1 MSKALSFD
9 PPPTSADSFE
19 DNEITYNIRKFD
31 YFPGLNTSSATRRGS
46 SATSLL
52 SKGVGS
58 VLNSLQSGNN
68 KTKGG
73 GLRVIHQI
81 VIANN
86 YMTIAT
92 NDCCIIRLCIE
103 NVNDMNYQDIQLIE
117 TRRPDDTINNIY
129 VDYTGQHRII
139 SLKNGDN
146 YYLNYKSTRPKK
158 LTRLNGMIQS
168 VAFDPK
174 CTVDTITKS
183 FLVGTS
189 QGFIYELSLESGGA
203 EKSCTLVYQLDIQ
216 IPITSLY
223 FEFLSN
229 SNDANGADN
238 DTGDNKIFVMCAT
251 SNPTRLYSFVGGPTF
266 TSLFAD
272 HISAGTSAFT
282 ELGSDIKKP
291 ELLVYASRGQKLF
304 ALLTKMGIYH
314 GVICLHGSKVSS
326 DTVLTEAQLMPYN
339 LIGGNQSGNTTT
351 VSNTPTLSLI
361 ATDFHF
367 LLITNDH
374 LQVISKLNG
383 AVEQESVLTKPMS
396 GILID
401 GAPIGTVRDAIHSQS
416 LWFFTESS
424 IYQFIG
430 NNETRNVWK
439 IYLEKAINGEDK
451 HFDTAMEFCQRVQD
465 REQVVRARAE
475 FYIAVNKFEQAARIY
490 VQANLPFDEVVLRL
504 LRVTSAN
511 ISDRNAII
519 NKLITS
525 QMLAPPVSLAQ
536 MGLKE
541 CPELH
546 ALRIYLQEKLNL
558 LPSSSKSQR
567 TMIAT
572 WICEIFIH
580 HITASTLCISSPTA
594 DNMISMFKDFLRGN
608 RNILDHSTVFSLLN
622 SRGMAKHRLLSLFYA
637 QIVGNYDLVLN
648 QYMNEHRFADALVV
662 LSDAPYEKVE
672 QVISKISPILIEFE
686 PEAATNM
693 FFKHFP
699 RLQPSV
705 VLSALMRYSAL
716 LDEAAKDPDPSKA
729 SILEEDAEG
738 NKCNFAIKYL
748 KNCIDK
754 ADNGGYA
761 CDSSIYH
768 TLIWF
773 LCKYDNANEDELIE
787 FLQPYVDRVD
797 GKSCSMM
804 DLNHVLRQ
812 CNRYKRAKS
821 VILTLMLLEMTEDA
835 VQLAIKVDL
844 NFAKELASKSYLND
858 QRKTL
863 WIMIFKHIIAV
874 NSSSNSRNLPKQL
887 LGLIDESNGVLR
899 IEDLLPHLPDFTEID
914 TFKDEIC
921 NTLEEYGSKIERLKD
936 EMKELSDSAENTVK
950 ELEKMKKR
958 GLGVAASQ
966 RCEYCTETLFSKIF
980 YLFPCSHGFHS
991 ECILRNIHMTCRNDS
1006 ELHDIKALE
1015 ESIRKASISAKDP
1028 SDKRA
1033 TTQYE
1038 YLLAELDGLI
1048 AADCPL
1054 CGYAMIRSLSVPLI
1068 NTDEEIECMKSW
1080 AL

>member
-9 PPPTSADSFE
+9 PPPMSSESFE
-19 DNEITYNIRKFD
+19 DNEITFNIRKFD
-31 YFPGLNTSSATRRGS
+31 YFPGLNANSATRRG

-58 VLNSLQSGNN
+58 VLNSLQSNNN

-73 GLRVIHQI
+73 GLRVIHAM

-86 YMTIAT
+86 YITIAT
-92 NDCCIIRLCIE
+92 NDCCIIRLCVE
-103 NVNDMNYQDIQLIE
+103 NVNEMNYQDIQLIE

-129 VDYTGQHRII
+129 VDNTGQHCIV

-174 CTVDTITKS
+174 SSVDTITKS

-223 FEFLSN
+223 FEFFSN
-229 SNDANGADN
+229 SNDGNSADNN

-251 SNPTRLYSFVGGPTF
+251 SSPTRLYSFVGGPTF
-266 TSLFAD
+266 TSLFTD

-291 ELLVYASRGQKLF
+291 DLLVYTSRGQKLF
-304 ALLTKMGIYH
+304 ALLTKMGIYY
-314 GVICLHGSKVSS
+314 GVIRLHGPSVSS
-326 DTVLTEAQLMPYN
+326 DTILTEAQLMPYN
-339 LIGGNQSGNTTT
+339 LVDKNQANGGNTSPI
-351 VSNTPTLSLI
+351 SAASALSLI

-367 LLITNDH
+367 LLLTNDH

-383 AVEQESVLTKPMS
+383 LVEQDSILTKPMS
-396 GILID
+396 GILVD
-401 GAPIGTVRDAIHSQS
+401 GTPIGTVRDAVHAQS

-451 HFDTAMEFCQRVQD
+451 HFDTAMEYCQRIQD

-475 FYIAVNKFEQAARIY
+475 FYLAVNKFEQAARIY

-580 HITASTLCISSPTA
+580 HITASTLCASSPTS
-594 DNMISMFKDFLRGN
+594 DTLFTMFKDFLRGN
-608 RNILDHSTVFSLLN
+608 RNILDHTTVFALLN
-622 SRGMAKHRLLSLFYA
+622 SRGMAKHRALSLFYA

-648 QYMNEHRFADALVV
+648 QYMNEHRYADALVV

-672 QVISKISPILIEFE
+672 QVISKLSPILIEYE

-705 VLSALMRYSAL
+705 VLSALMRYSEL
-716 LDEAAKDPDPSKA
+716 LDGAAKDPSKV

-754 ADNGGYA
+754 ADNDGYA

-773 LCKYDNANEDELIE
+773 LCKYDSANEDELIE
-787 FLQPYVDRVD
+787 FFQPYVDRLEN
-797 GKSCSMM
+797 KSYSMM

-821 VILTLMLLEMTEDA
+821 VILTLMLLDMTEDA
-835 VQLAIKVDL
+835 VQLAIKIDL

-858 QRKTL
+858 QRKAL
-863 WIMIFKHIIAV
+863 WIMIFKHIITA
-874 NSSSNSRNLPKQL
+874 NSSNNSRNLPKQL
-887 LGLIDESNGVLR
+887 LGLIEESNGVLR

-921 NTLEEYGSKIERLKD
+921 GTLEEYAGKIERLKD
-936 EMKELSDSAENTVK
+936 EMKELSDSAENTAK

-991 ECILRNIHMTCRNDS
+991 ECILRNIHLTCRNEG

-1033 TTQYE
+1033 ITQYE

-1054 CGYAMIRSLSVPLI
+1054 CGYAMIRSLEVPLI
-1068 NTDEEIECMKSW
+1068 NTAEEIECMKSW